1 LVEPVATF
9 NQLAQINHHWVGPH
23 TILADGI
30 ATILDLTTT
39 SLPDLLC
46 YIWILVIEALFGSEF
61 LQALVMFGTS
71 GNVGF
76 QVEYLA
82 KLDEVVSH
90 AGRS

>member
-1 LVEPVATF
+1 MVEPVATF

-71 GNVGF
+71 GNVGL
-76 QVEYLA
+76 QIEDLA
-82 KLDEVVSH
+82 KLDEVVPY